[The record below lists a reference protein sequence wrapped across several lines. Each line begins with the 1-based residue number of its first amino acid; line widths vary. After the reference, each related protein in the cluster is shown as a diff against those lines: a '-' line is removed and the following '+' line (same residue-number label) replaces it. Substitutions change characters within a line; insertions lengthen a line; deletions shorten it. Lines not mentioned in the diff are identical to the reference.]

1 MQRSFD
7 AISHDLARMNI
18 NSTILVDRSGFV
30 GEDGETHQGIYDES
44 FLINTPN
51 IVLTMP
57 SNVTEAY
64 LLFNESFNN
73 HGPFF
78 IRFPRNYVSNPKVDN
93 NDNISFGKWILKKKS
108 ESNNIVILAIGP
120 LQNELL
126 KLINDNNVDASFY
139 NCLYLKPYD
148 EQALIDCLKYK
159 NIVIYNPYST
169 KGGFASFISTK
180 LIEYGY
186 KGITHIYS
194 ISDEFIKQGTIVEQL
209 EKYHLTPEQIIDDI
223 KKI

>member
-1 MQRSFD
+1 MKIER
-7 AISHDLARMNI
+7 
-18 NSTILVDRSGFV
+18 
-30 GEDGETHQGIYDES
+30 
-44 FLINTPN
+44 
-51 IVLTMP
+51 
-57 SNVTEAY
+57 
-64 LLFNESFNN
+64 
-73 HGPFF
+73 
-78 IRFPRNYVSNPKVDN
+78 K
-93 NDNISFGKWILKKKS
+93 
-108 ESNNIVILAIGP
+108 
-120 LQNELL
+120 

-148 EQALIDCLKYK
+148 EQALTDCLKYK

-194 ISDEFIKQGTIVEQL
+194 ISDEFIKQGTILEQL